1 MKIKILIWLLLIN
14 FEAHAES
21 RIFFAKSRWT
31 ELKFNN
37 ILPNKVEY
45 RTDSILVNVDS
56 TASPLI
62 YKLDDVTE
70 VAGFEALI
78 EVSGELPTQGAFE
91 EDSFFRMGLVAIGES
106 QLGTM
111 GKLFAPNWVLQL
123 FELAPKGAGLDKIY
137 FFNLAANVEN
147 LNKER
152 THPDSKYMYEKQIA
166 LKKSGLNEIKYTLAK
181 SLKTAAIWISIDG
194 DNTKS
199 KFTTEIKNIKLK
211 TNQ

>member
-1 MKIKILIWLLLIN
+1 MNIKLLCLCLL
-14 FEAHAES
+14 FSLGAQGEE

-37 ILPNKVEY
+37 IMPNKVEY
-45 RTDSILVNVDS
+45 RTGSILVSVDS
-56 TASPLI
+56 SASPLV
-62 YKLDDVTE
+62 YKLDNVTDIS
-70 VAGFEALI
+70 GFEVTV
-78 EVSGELPTQGAFE
+78 EVSGELPKQNSFE
-91 EDSFFRMGLVAIGES
+91 EDSFFRMGLVAIGDS

-137 FFNLAANVEN
+137 FYSLMASEEMLNVE
-147 LNKER
+147 R
-152 THPDSKYMYEKQIA
+152 VHPSSKYMYEKLIA
-166 LKKSGLNEIKYTLAK
+166 LKKDGLNEIKYTLPK
-181 SLKTAAIWISIDG
+181 NLKTAALWISIDG

-211 TNQ
+211 